1 MEIDQRA
8 RYATPTPSHLLLD
21 GLTRALEFHGVEILI
36 LALDRKF
43 NRVSDGYDGFA
54 MFFEQLQS
62 LGRRRDR
69 PVDRVDRHT
78 VRGRRDAAASKAGES
93 GCPRARYGAAVLTAK
108 SSSRPFE
115 RRLAAC

>member
-1 MEIDQRA
+1 MEVERRA
-8 RYATPTPSHLLLD
+8 RYATLTPSHLSLD

-62 LGRRRDR
+62 LGRCRDR
-69 PVDRVDRHT
+69 PVDRIDRHT
-78 VRGRRDAAASKAGES
+78 VRGRRNAEASKAGES
-93 GCPRARYGAAVLTAK
+93 
-108 SSSRPFE
+108 S
-115 RRLAAC
+115 